1 MTDFTAA
8 RASIE
13 KLYSCHEA
21 HRAACEARYVA
32 ALPDYQRMI
41 EFFAGVEEKRGA
53 ECATRLR
60 EDVRAELTRRKG
72 AA

>member
-1 MTDFTAA
+1 MTDFTSA
-8 RASIE
+8 RAAIE

-41 EFFAGVEEKRGA
+41 EFFAGVEEKRGP

-60 EDVRAELTRRKG
+60 EDVCSALRQRKKG
-72 AA
+72 A